1 MASKSEAASDQGS
14 TVGSSVGEANTQ
26 LDTTLIIAAY
36 LENLIAYLIILHR
49 NDGQTTSQQYTLAD
63 VRRSHSEV
71 TLASINFPPLHH
83 HQSKLVDRS
92 SEIPDSTEPAR
103 SKSFVSLP
111 GLLRSSFSIEPHLE
125 ETAEVLGVNQPT
137 DNSISPWAAVM
148 AMSTSSPTPSESGD
162 DAPSEKS
169 FNHMHDVEAGVI
181 VVGTSETSRLERRR
195 TTHMHSSSASGLH
208 HHHNHHLFPKSPL
221 VPIDIDNIKRDFILK
236 LSRTFFMYGAPSH
249 RLEHHLTEVSK
260 ALDVDA
266 QFFLLPALIMISF
279 GGENY
284 KSNVHFIKQPG
295 GMNMSKLAQVNA
307 LCLTLTNGLIDIHNA
322 VELLD
327 GIRNAKEN
335 PWWVSLLTFPVSS
348 FCFSLLLFQTT
359 WLESAM
365 AGVLGV
371 IVGVLS
377 VFGGKH
383 TEFSFMPE
391 FFGSLISAFLSRAI
405 QPLFHSTG
413 LCYDHLKVTL
423 AALVIFLPGMSL
435 TISIIELSTR
445 NMVSGTVRMFGALFT
460 AMLLGFGMTIGAS
473 LVAWDSAKS
482 QSTPICEA
490 TSQLWGLI
498 FFVPMAMSI
507 NLLFQGSKH
516 QWPIMTLTSGIG
528 YVTAGLLNLV
538 PALKAQPTAVNAI
551 ASAVIGITGNIY
563 ARCTNDVAV
572 APIFTAVWIQVP
584 GSLSVKSTLGF
595 FVGTGGDSGGSS
607 GGVVDGISF
616 TFQMLTISISLALG
630 LFVATMA
637 VWPLKRPRYEYLT
650 I

>member
-1 MASKSEAASDQGS
+1 MSDS
-14 TVGSSVGEANTQ
+14 
-26 LDTTLIIAAY
+26 
-36 LENLIAYLIILHR
+36 LHP
-49 NDGQTTSQQYTLAD
+49 SAEFK
-63 VRRSHSEV
+63 RSHSDVTLEKSFRSFLQSETHVKTKITPSAGTTELAEV
-71 TLASINFPPLHH
+71 T
-83 HQSKLVDRS
+83 
-92 SEIPDSTEPAR
+92 R
-103 SKSFVSLP
+103 SKSFVHAP
-111 GLLRSSFSIEPHLE
+111 GLIRTSFSIDPHLE
-125 ETAEVLGVNQPT
+125 ETAEVLGVEEPS
-137 DNSISPWAAVM
+137 DVPKIMKEKGISPWAAVL
-148 AMSTSSPTPSESGD
+148 AMSTSSPTPSEASD
-162 DAPSEKS
+162 EIQSERS
-169 FNHMHDVEAGVI
+169 FNYNNTDLEAALPLPFD
-181 VVGTSETSRLERRR
+181 GTRLERRR
-195 TTHMHSSSASGLH
+195 TVPYHPPMPNGFQQS
-208 HHHNHHLFPKSPL
+208 KSPL
-221 VPIDIDNIKRDFILK
+221 HEDNIKRDFILR

-260 ALDVDA
+260 ALKVDA

-307 LCLTLTNGLIDIHNA
+307 LCLTLTNGLIDIYNA
-322 VELLD
+322 VDLLD
-327 GIRNAKEN
+327 GIRAAKEN

-348 FCFSLLLFQTT
+348 FSFSLLLFQTT
-359 WLESAM
+359 WLESIV
-365 AGVLGV
+365 AGLLGV
-371 IVGVLS
+371 IVGSLS
-377 VFGGKH
+377 VFGGQY
-383 TEFSFMPE
+383 TEFSFLPE

-405 QPLFHSTG
+405 QASFHSHG

-473 LVAWDSAKS
+473 LVLWDVDPHPGP
-482 QSTPICEA
+482 TCEP
-490 TSQLWGLI
+490 TSQFWAFL
-498 FFVPMAMSI
+498 FFIPMAMSI
-507 NLLFQGSKH
+507 NLLFQGNKH
-516 QWPIMTLTSGIG
+516 QWPIMTFTSGIG
-528 YVTAGLLNLV
+528 YITAGLLNLV
-538 PALKAQPTAVNAI
+538 PALKAQPTAVNAM
-551 ASAVIGITGNIY
+551 ASAAIGIVGNIY

-595 FVGTGGDSGGSS
+595 FVGTAAANSTGAGG

-630 LFVATMA
+630 LFCATML
-637 VWPLKRPRYEYLT
+637 VWPLRRPKYEYLT